1 MFLNFLSAAIL
12 LAVFTLS
19 ICLRANHGK
28 GFDKQPLSYYLTVII
43 PQSIFLSVIFVF
55 FIAFENGFM
64 AYLILGI
71 LVYAIGFFVRLKAFS
86 DLKNNYNV
94 SKEKMSNRITTDG
107 IYNYVRH
114 PLYLGTLLIYLG
126 FCLMIFS
133 KAGIILYFIF
143 LVPMFLIRIEEKEE
157 EEFAK
162 DMKYQKYKE
171 KTSRLIPFI
180 Y

>member
-12 LAVFTLS
+12 LAVFVLS
-19 ICLRANHGK
+19 IHLQIDRK
-28 GFDKQPLSYYLTVII
+28 MGFDKQPLNYYLTVVI
-43 PQSIFLSVIFVF
+43 PQSIFLPTVFVF
-55 FIAFENGFM
+55 FIAYGSNSI
-64 AYLILGI
+64 AYLVPGI
-71 LVYAIGFFVRLKAFS
+71 LIYAIGFFARLKTFG

-94 SKEKMSNRITTDG
+94 SKEKMSDKITTDG
-107 IYNYVRH
+107 IYSYTRH

-143 LVPMFLIRIEEKEE
+143 LVPLFLIRIKGEEKEFVKNME
-157 EEFAK
+157 
-162 DMKYQKYKE
+162 YQEYK
-171 KTSRLIPFI
+171 KRTSRLVPFI